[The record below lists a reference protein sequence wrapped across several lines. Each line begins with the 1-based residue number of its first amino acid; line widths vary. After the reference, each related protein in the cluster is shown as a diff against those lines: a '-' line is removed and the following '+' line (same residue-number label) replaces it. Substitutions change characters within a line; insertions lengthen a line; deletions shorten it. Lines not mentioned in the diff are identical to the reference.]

1 MRIGVAFPQTRI
13 GTDPVAVRDFAQAAE
28 ALGYSHILAY
38 DHVLGANRKTHTDL
52 LGPYSHEDAFYEPFT
67 LFAYLAGVTER
78 IGFATGVIILGQRQT
93 VLVAKQAA
101 VVDVLSGGRLR
112 LGIGIGWNP
121 VEYAALGEDF
131 GNRGRRSEEQV
142 AVLRALW
149 TEELIDFEGKWHRI
163 RDAGL
168 NPLPVQRPIPLWFGG
183 HADRVLERTARLGD
197 GWMQIF
203 YPPDDT
209 FERKRARLYQ
219 HAEAAGRDPAS
230 IPIESWVSIGKDGP
244 DDWRAEAERWRD
256 LGVRCLTVN
265 TEFHRAHHVRA
276 DLNTLD
282 DHLRVIEGYRDSVA
296 DLC

>member
-1 MRIGVAFPQTRI
+1 
-13 GTDPVAVRDFAQAAE
+13 
-28 ALGYSHILAY
+28 
-38 DHVLGANRKTHTDL
+38 
-52 LGPYSHEDAFYEPFT
+52 
-67 LFAYLAGVTER
+67 
-78 IGFATGVIILGQRQT
+78 
-93 VLVAKQAA
+93 

-163 RDAGL
+163 PDAGL